1 MSRWISEVTRWR
13 RLYRARTGKDG
24 EGMSWQWSM
33 RSIPSTHQMRTTFQK
48 PQTLLFSLFSI
59 AFYWVFLAV
68 PRQLCCHSLTDSLSF
83 LKKTTERLVTFET
96 FDQSGEET
104 WLDKKSMTNKK
115 TKTKIR
121 TITKTNTLR
130 EHLQGHFENSFKV
143 KTKRLWDTHYISD
156 NWEQQSQ
163 HFLSYLQF
171 LRCLK

>member
-1 MSRWISEVTRWR
+1 M
-13 RLYRARTGKDG
+13 D
-24 EGMSWQWSM
+24 QWGDKVKKALPCKNGQGRGGDELAMVNAEHSFYTPDAYYL
-33 RSIPSTHQMRTTFQK
+33 SKAPD
-48 PQTLLFSLFSI
+48 LLFSLFSI

-163 HFLSYLQF
+163 HSLSYLQF